1 MNTSP
6 QSRAASFFSH
16 RVHAQIQ
23 VRAASGLLGSA
34 LITCKKPV
42 NQFGFSLVE
51 LLVVVGIISL
61 LLGLMGP
68 VLHTLIGRGDL
79 NKATGDIQGL
89 FEQARSY
96 ALANNTYVYVGIQEV
111 DALSPTANNG
121 VGRIALA
128 AVASLTGQRPY
139 GTPPNPNA
147 PAALTASNITPLGP
161 VHIFDNIHITNTA
174 SVNGGGM
181 SKRPTNA
188 VLDIS
193 SVNAKT
199 SFTWPLS
206 GAPKYN
212 FSSLVIEFNPQG
224 IVSVQTNSTYNST
237 LNNYLELALLPSHG
251 NVASSNANQAAIQI
265 SGITGGV
272 IVYRP

>member
-1 MNTSP
+1 
-6 QSRAASFFSH
+6 
-16 RVHAQIQ
+16 
-23 VRAASGLLGSA
+23 
-34 LITCKKPV
+34 
-42 NQFGFSLVE
+42 
-51 LLVVVGIISL
+51 
-61 LLGLMGP
+61 
-68 VLHTLIGRGDL
+68 
-79 NKATGDIQGL
+79 
-89 FEQARSY
+89 
-96 ALANNTYVYVGIQEV
+96 
-111 DALSPTANNG
+111 
-121 VGRIALA
+121 
-128 AVASLTGQRPY
+128 
-139 GTPPNPNA
+139 
-147 PAALTASNITPLGP
+147 
-161 VHIFDNIHITNTA
+161 
-174 SVNGGGM
+174 M